1 MSIHKPV
8 LLKEVL
14 AGLNL
19 KAGDVVVDA
28 TLGGG
33 GHSRAILEKIG
44 KQGKLIAIDWDTKA
58 IENFPKSFLV
68 GQSKVVSFVQ
78 DNFAKLNN
86 ILGGLQVKKATA
98 ILADLGFSSDQ
109 MEDGSRGLSF
119 QKNGPLDM
127 RLNSKSNLRA
137 WEIINQ
143 YPLQDLEKIIRDLGE
158 ERFAGR
164 IARKIIE
171 IRKKKRILNTQ
182 ELVDLIESVVPKK
195 KYFQKINPAT
205 KTFQALRI
213 EVNQELE
220 NLKSFIPQAI
230 DNLASGGRLAI
241 ISFHSLEDRIVKN
254 IFRENARGCICPPA
268 QQIQKMQEKYIDAV
282 SRDDSLADSLEK
294 ALRAGP
300 KSFPGCVCQRE
311 AKIKIITKKPI
322 VPMNE
327 EVSDNPRSRSA
338 KLRICE
344 KI

>member
-8 LLKEVL
+8 LPKEAL

-44 KQGKLIAIDWDTKA
+44 KKGKLIAIDWDAKA
-58 IENFPKSFLV
+58 IENFQKSLLV
-68 GQSKVVSFVQ
+68 GQSKVVSLVQ

-86 ILGGLQVKKATA
+86 ILGGLQIKKATA

-109 MEDGSRGLSF
+109 LEDESRGLSF
-119 QKNGPLDM
+119 QKDGPLDM
-127 RLNSKSNLRA
+127 RLDSKGDISA
-137 WEIINQ
+137 WEIVNQ
-143 YPLQDLEKIIRDLGE
+143 YPLKDLEKIIRELGE
-158 ERFAGR
+158 ERFVGR
-164 IARKIIE
+164 IARKIVE
-171 IRKKKRILNTQ
+171 VRKKKRILTAG
-182 ELVDLIESVVPKK
+182 ELVALIESAVPKR
-195 KYFQKINPAT
+195 YFSKIHPAT

-230 DNLASGGRLAI
+230 DNLASGGKLAV

-254 IFRENARGCICPPA
+254 IFRENARGCICP
-268 QQIQKMQEKYIDAV
+268 
-282 SRDDSLADSLEK
+282 
-294 ALRAGP
+294 
-300 KSFPGCVCQRE
+300 KSFPKCVCQRE

-322 VPMNE
+322 VPTDE
-327 EVSDNPRSRSA
+327 EIRDNPRSRSA
-338 KLRICE
+338 KLRVCE
-344 KI
+344 KV

>member
-8 LLKEVL
+8 LLREVM

-33 GHSRAILEKIG
+33 SHSRAILEKIG
-44 KQGKLIAIDWDTKA
+44 KKGKLIAIDWDAKA
-58 IENFPKSFLV
+58 IENFRASLLV
-68 GQSKVVSFVQ
+68 GQSEAVSLVQ

-86 ILGGLQVKKATA
+86 ILRGLQIEKVTA

-109 MEDGSRGLSF
+109 LEDGSRGLSF

-127 RLNSKSNLRA
+127 RLSSESQLPA
-137 WEIINQ
+137 WEIINH
-143 YPLQDLEKIIRDLGE
+143 YPLKNLEKIIRELGE
-158 ERFAGR
+158 ERYAGR
-164 IARKIIE
+164 IARKIVAA
-171 IRKKKRILNTQ
+171 RKKKRILNTV
-182 ELVDLIESVVPKK
+182 ELAELIADVVPRGMH
-195 KYFQKINPAT
+195 FQKINPAT

-230 DNLASGGRLAI
+230 DNLASGGRLAV

-254 IFRENARGCICPPA
+254 IFRENARGCICP
-268 QQIQKMQEKYIDAV
+268 
-282 SRDDSLADSLEK
+282 
-294 ALRAGP
+294 
-300 KSFPGCVCQRE
+300 KSFPKCVCKRE
-311 AKIKIITKKPI
+311 RKLKIITKKPI
-322 VPMNE
+322 VPTNE

-338 KLRICE
+338 KLRVGE
-344 KI
+344 KV

>member
-171 IRKKKRILNTQ
+171 IRKG
-182 ELVDLIESVVPKK
+182 
-195 KYFQKINPAT
+195 F
-205 KTFQALRI
+205 
-213 EVNQELE
+213 
-220 NLKSFIPQAI
+220 
-230 DNLASGGRLAI
+230 
-241 ISFHSLEDRIVKN
+241 
-254 IFRENARGCICPPA
+254 
-268 QQIQKMQEKYIDAV
+268 
-282 SRDDSLADSLEK
+282 
-294 ALRAGP
+294 
-300 KSFPGCVCQRE
+300 
-311 AKIKIITKKPI
+311 
-322 VPMNE
+322 
-327 EVSDNPRSRSA
+327 
-338 KLRICE
+338 
-344 KI
+344 